1 MSRRQVLELK
11 GGEEL
16 VITLYG
22 GEEIVV
28 SREKRNR
35 KQLVIVMPDWCSA
48 WKGREK
54 ADKNK
59 KLTHG
64 FRVTSG

>member
-1 MSRRQVLELK
+1 MSKRQVLELK

-22 GEEIVV
+22 DEQITV
-28 SREKRNR
+28 SREKGNR
-35 KQLVIVMPDWCSA
+35 KQLVIVMPEWCSA
-48 WKGREK
+48 WKGKDRAK
-54 ADKNK
+54 KNGK
-59 KLTHG
+59 PISG

>member
-1 MSRRQVLELK
+1 MSKRQVLELK

-22 GEEIVV
+22 GEEITV
-28 SREKRNR
+28 SREKGNR
-35 KQLVIVMPDWCSA
+35 KQLTIVMPDWCSA

-59 KLTHG
+59 VAHSG
-64 FRVTSG
+64 FRVKLG